1 MEDDKIVYKR
11 NPIKKFKKSL
21 RNWDESGPPA
31 TLALNFG
38 GEEAYR
44 NEWPA
49 ICFIFGQGL
58 VLFRLAY
65 MLMLMF
71 TFHEPLITEARLG
84 INLEELGEYKIGEE
98 LDFDFA
104 VKIVGSKG

>member
-1 MEDDKIVYKR
+1 
-11 NPIKKFKKSL
+11 
-21 RNWDESGPPA
+21 
-31 TLALNFG
+31 
-38 GEEAYR
+38 
-44 NEWPA
+44 
-49 ICFIFGQGL
+49 
-58 VLFRLAY
+58 